1 MASRICCTEGHS
13 TKAIPVGEAAIALAE
28 GRAIGT
34 CRKCGKALQYRIEH
48 TYENDPK
55 DKEYIF
61 VVTGAA
67 RLAARTADS
76 KNVDAFLLT
85 LRDMESG
92 KELILPTFWDFGST
106 RAHRG
111 AHPAPMLSLEGWKRL
126 FRQLNASLEEPLQRI
141 RERAYQLYEQRGR
154 LDGYDVADWLQAEAE
169 INDAGRVLAAAA

>member
-1 MASRICCTEGHS
+1 MASRICCAAGHT

-34 CRKCGKALQYRIEH
+34 CKKCGKPLQYRIEH

-55 DKEYIF
+55 DKEYVF
-61 VVTGAA
+61 VVAGAVRLGA
-67 RLAARTADS
+67 RLAGN

-85 LRDMESG
+85 LRDTASG
-92 KELILPTFWDFGST
+92 KELVLPTFWDFGST

-111 AHPAPMLSLEGWKRL
+111 AHPAPMLSVEEWKRL
-126 FRQLNASLEEPLQRI
+126 FRQLDRGFEEPLQRI

-154 LDGYDVADWLQAEAE
+154 LDGFDVADWIQAEAE
-169 INDAGRVLAAAA
+169 INGAKVLAAAA